1 MLRLVAQLCRTL
13 CDPMDCSP
21 QGSSVHG
28 DSPSK
33 KNEVDC
39 HALLQGT
46 FPSPGIE
53 LRSPTLQADSLPSE
67 LPGKP
72 KNIGLGSLSLLQGN
86 FPTQES
92 NLGFLHC
99 RQIFYHL
106 SYLGSPERVRNLF
119 KAPQLG
125 SWWRHVGCKSCL
137 VSKPLLFVDTKV
149 PFITVCAC

>member
-1 MLRLVAQLCRTL
+1 MKLNSRRYLKEQKVKVAQLYPTL

-72 KNIGLGSLSLLQGN
+72 KNTAGGSLSLLKRI
-86 FPTQES
+86 FPTRES
-92 NLGFLHC
+92 NQDLLLC
-99 RQIFYHL
+99 RQIRYQL
-106 SYLGSPERVRNLF
+106 SY
-119 KAPQLG
+119 Q
-125 SWWRHVGCKSCL
+125 GCAYTTYYL
-137 VSKPLLFVDTKV
+137 VILNN
-149 PFITVCAC
+149 